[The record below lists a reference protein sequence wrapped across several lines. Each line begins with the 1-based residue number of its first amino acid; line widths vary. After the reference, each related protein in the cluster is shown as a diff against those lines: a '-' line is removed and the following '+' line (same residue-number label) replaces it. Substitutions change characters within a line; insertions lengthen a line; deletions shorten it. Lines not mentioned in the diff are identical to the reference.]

1 MISKLKRVIVI
12 FLSVIM
18 SFNISVISPFA
29 ASKSSE
35 RKSSAY
41 WASAD
46 SGWSSMDYWLKYEEI
61 YTASGSN
68 NIFSS
73 RTRLYAYNTVA
84 AVNVPYMQLGNVLHK
99 DSGGSTVATFTSFN
113 TEPAIWDTTYSTKG
127 FQKNTTSKTYS
138 KTTSNQGTWMV
149 LLICKGMLVPT
160 QTESCTI
167 SLKTS

>member
-99 DSGGSTVATFTSFN
+99 DSGLHLIQSLLFGIRHILRKVSKK
-113 TEPAIWDTTYSTKG
+113 IRL
-127 FQKNTTSKTYS
+127 QKHIPKLRQIRVHGWYCLFAR
-138 KTTSNQGTWMV
+138 V
-149 LLICKGMLVPT
+149 C
-160 QTESCTI
+160 
-167 SLKTS
+167 